1 MEFFM
6 DQPDSTWK
14 KSFNALMVGEF
25 LAIVG
30 FSTTTPTIPLYLRE
44 LGMTD
49 PVALNWWTGAINGL
63 SSLMIA
69 LMAPVWGSLADS
81 VGRKPMV
88 LRAMFGGAITLGF
101 LGITNSAWQVLALK
115 LLQGMLTGTV
125 AAATVLTTTIV
136 PKKEIGYRLGL
147 MQMAIF
153 SGNSVGPLIGG
164 VVTDLAGSRA
174 NFVITGVLLFGA
186 GLVVRRFVYE
196 DFKPAPRTTSL
207 LRAAIPDLGVLR
219 TNEALRPLMIAIFV
233 VQFANAIATPIIP
246 LVILDMSIRA
256 GAAMSGA
263 GTGSLSGMVIGIAA
277 GAAALGSVAVGRISG
292 RVGFGRA
299 LFICLAGAFVFYV
312 PQGFVQ
318 SPWILMGLRA
328 LSGFFMG
335 GTMPTANALIADRA
349 EEGRQ
354 GAIYGLSSSV
364 SSMGNALGPA
374 FGALLASGLG
384 YPFVFFATAA
394 LLGVLGMGVG
404 RTVGVTLKSR

>member
-1 MEFFM
+1 M
-6 DQPDSTWK
+6 DQPAPHWK
-14 KSFNALMVGEF
+14 KSFNALMIGEF

-30 FSTTTPTIPLYLRE
+30 FATTTPTIPLYLRE

-69 LMAPVWGSLADS
+69 LMAPVWGTLADS

-88 LRAMFGGAITLGF
+88 LRAMYGGAVTLGF
-101 LGITNSAWQVLALK
+101 LSITNSAWQVLSLK

-147 MQMAIF
+147 IQMAIF

-174 NFVITGVLLFGA
+174 NFIITGFLLLAA
-186 GLVVRRFVYE
+186 GLVVKFFVYE
-196 DFKPAPRTTSL
+196 DFKPSVREKSL
-207 LRAAIPDLGVLR
+207 LRAAIPDIGALR
-219 TNEALRPLMIAIFV
+219 SNETLRPLMIAIFV

-246 LVILDMSIRA
+246 LVVLDMNLRNMG
-256 GAAMSGA
+256 GAAGS
-263 GTGSLSGMVIGIAA
+263 GTGSLSGLVIGIAA

-292 RVGFGRA
+292 KMGFGRA

-312 PQGFVQ
+312 PQGFVR
-318 SPWILMGLRA
+318 SPWALMALRA
-328 LSGFFMG
+328 FAGFFMG
-335 GTMPTANALIADRA
+335 GTMPTANALIAERA

-354 GAIYGLSSSV
+354 GAVYGLSSSV

-394 LLGVLGMGVG
+394 LLGALGLAVG
-404 RTVGVTLKSR
+404 RTVGVTLKPK